1 MGTKFRITEYTA
13 YDISYFFNEYKNL
26 IAYKLISGSLYK
38 VLNLNRARMQGVELN
53 FNLYCKHYYTASFG
67 YTYLDARDVSK
78 DAGQSDVGYSK
89 GNRDLPYKIRHS
101 FNFNSDAFYGNF
113 AWNVNGRYNGA
124 VKEVSIYPGSEPDA
138 FFVINSKLSYKIV
151 QGKMIYIAVNNITN
165 KQYEEIERY
174 RMPGRSYTLGTIFE
188 F

>member
-1 MGTKFRITEYTA
+1 
-13 YDISYFFNEYKNL
+13 L